1 METMFN
7 ELPEEVSN
15 DEAGGS
21 GSKTDAEVLFEMIE
35 SVSKRADQMQTDI
48 TTCVAALTSLN
59 ASFDHIVGYI
69 KANAGVDD
77 DENPTVEPV
86 TTSKKDGKKR
96 ARK

>member
-1 METMFN
+1 
-7 ELPEEVSN
+7 
-15 DEAGGS
+15 
-21 GSKTDAEVLFEMIE
+21 
-35 SVSKRADQMQTDI
+35 MQTDI